1 MRGLYAGARRIAVI
15 VAGTVLLL
23 VGIALLVLP
32 GPGIPLV
39 LAGLALLATQFS
51 WARRTLDW
59 TRARAQTAASTVR
72 TKARRNPS
80 PVAAPPCAPLSPEL
94 KPPPH

>member
-1 MRGLYAGARRIAVI
+1 VRGLYDGARRIAVI

-23 VGIALLVLP
+23 VGLALLVLP

-59 TRARAQTAASTVR
+59 ARARAQTAVSAVR
-72 TKARRNPS
+72 TKGQRSPS
-80 PVAAPPCAPLSPEL
+80 SAAAPPSVPLSPEL
-94 KPPPH
+94 KPPPR